1 MSNTPIK
8 RKDRKKLNVIDV
20 VIILLLVALVG
31 TAGYSIYN
39 EITKSASSAQS
50 NIVVVFEA
58 QVEDEGIIEYLK
70 KGDKVYFTTD
80 KTQMGVLYDAD
91 ASDDKGP
98 VYAIDVTESGKIVIK
113 GAMKLVAGAHK
124 VQNGS
129 YYVID
134 DRNISVGSKLDVY
147 TENAVI
153 RITVKSIEAPS
164 N

>member
-58 QVEDEGIIEYLK
+58 QVEDEGIIEYPAK
-70 KGDKVYFTTD
+70 
-80 KTQMGVLYDAD
+80 
-91 ASDDKGP
+91 
-98 VYAIDVTESGKIVIK
+98 IISGSRFRRLIELI
-113 GAMKLVAGAHK
+113 
-124 VQNGS
+124 
-129 YYVID
+129 
-134 DRNISVGSKLDVY
+134 
-147 TENAVI
+147 
-153 RITVKSIEAPS
+153 VKSHIEK
-164 N
+164 